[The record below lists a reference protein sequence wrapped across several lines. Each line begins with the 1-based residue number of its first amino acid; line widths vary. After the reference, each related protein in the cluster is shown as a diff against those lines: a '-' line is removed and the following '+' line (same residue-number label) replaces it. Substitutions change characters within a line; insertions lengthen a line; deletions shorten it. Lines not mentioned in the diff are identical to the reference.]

1 MCCFKVCISAN
12 NYYICGMKALAILRV
27 STAAQQIDDQREEL
41 FSFIKAQGY
50 DEIVPIEAVGASAI
64 KMDDKYMELV
74 EKVKETILTD
84 KDVKAACVWELSRL
98 GRNEVILMEFKE
110 FFISHNIQFICK
122 NPYMK
127 LLEDDG
133 SVNAGMELAFSLFAT
148 MTKQEMAE
156 KKARF
161 RRAKKANAAKGKYI
175 GGATIPYGYTLDDNL
190 FFIEK
195 EEESAVIKTA
205 FELYATGK
213 YSSYTLA
220 EELRERGYDLN
231 DYTIGRILKNKAY
244 IGEEVGT
251 KYPIHYPPIISKE
264 LFEEVAKIRS
274 ANKIDMKKNANP
286 LGAKLVRCYRCGAVC
301 TSNSRHYV
309 CCRHAHH
316 GKCDNGVVL
325 RQCVVDNLL
334 WRVAQVL
341 NMEYLLN
348 LNDEKADEYRKEIE
362 ILDQKIAAVQVKID
376 KIEDKRKRIVE
387 SYMEG
392 YIDKE
397 TRDLRLSKTNSEGE
411 DHMRAKALLQ
421 EKRSGIAGILKSLLE
436 DMDIESAY
444 GTAATSDYSDKEKYD
459 IIHKHILKV
468 TGHQVSFGK
477 RDPRTHLP
485 NGVEITITDVRSVEW
500 KYMYIPKFYQKHN
513 LYVWNGTRWV
523 ADMVEITDKLK
534 REGL

>member
-1 MCCFKVCISAN
+1 MELAM
-12 NYYICGMKALAILRV
+12 GLLAIL
-27 STAAQQIDDQREEL
+27 S
-41 FSFIKAQGY
+41 
-50 DEIVPIEAVGASAI
+50 
-64 KMDDKYMELV
+64 
-74 EKVKETILTD
+74 
-84 KDVKAACVWELSRL
+84 
-98 GRNEVILMEFKE
+98 
-110 FFISHNIQFICK
+110 
-122 NPYMK
+122 
-127 LLEDDG
+127 
-133 SVNAGMELAFSLFAT
+133 
-148 MTKQEMAE
+148 KQEQAE
-156 KKARF
+156 RKAKF

-175 GGATIPYGYTLDDNL
+175 GGNTIPYGYGLDENL

-195 EEESAVIKTA
+195 PEESVVIKTA
-205 FELYATGK
+205 FELYSTGK
-213 YSSYTLA
+213 YSTYTLSK
-220 EELRERGYDLN
+220 ELEERGYEVS
-231 DYTIGRILKNKAY
+231 DYTLCRMLRNKAY
-244 IGEEVGT
+244 IGEDVGD

-264 LFEEVAKIRS
+264 LFDAVEKVRNT
-274 ANKIDMKKNANP
+274 NKLDMKKNANP
-286 LGAKLVRCYRCGAVC
+286 LGAKLVRCYKCGAIC

-309 CCRHAHH
+309 CCRHMHH
-316 GKCDNGVVL
+316 GQCDNGVVL

-362 ILDQKIAAVQVKID
+362 ILDQKIAAVQMKID

-534 REGL
+534 REDD